1 MENLILKEI
10 SQGKRT
16 IYSEVGNIIY
26 SRDKKEKG
34 VVKKISSRYCAA
46 CGGIETCY
54 VVEWE
59 DGKITKPCIAGVGVN
74 LEDGTLYIM

>member
-1 MENLILKEI
+1 MENLTLESIRK
-10 SQGKRT
+10 GKRT
-16 IYSEVGNIIY
+16 IYNEVGNTIY

-34 VVKKISSRYCAA
+34 IVKKISSRYCSA

-59 DGKITKPCIAGVGVN
+59 DKKITKPCHAGVGIN
-74 LEDGTLYIM
+74 LNDGTLYIM